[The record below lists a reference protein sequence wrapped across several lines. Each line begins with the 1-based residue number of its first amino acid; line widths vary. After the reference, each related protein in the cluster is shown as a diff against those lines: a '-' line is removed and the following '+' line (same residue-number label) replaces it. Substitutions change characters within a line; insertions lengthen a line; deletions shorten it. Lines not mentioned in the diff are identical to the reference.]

1 MYMGQLFTQNI
12 EKIEELSMNLAF
24 IPVLH
29 LDI

>member
-1 MYMGQLFTQNI
+1 MGQLCTQNI